1 MDRNLGS
8 LFFFARGFDT
18 IKFRSAQNNKKNG
31 KITFGQ
37 RSEHISCDVDQLC
50 AYTVVNRRTNLIL
63 SEIPNLALGYQTTKS
78 IKIDMQRFIVRF
90 VYAAKFRTFFSPL
103 LTKIGVFLSQYS

>member
-1 MDRNLGS
+1 MDGNLGS
-8 LFFFARGFDT
+8 LFFLRAVLIQSNFDRRKT
-18 IKFRSAQNNKKNG
+18 TKKNG

-37 RSEHISCDVDQLC
+37 HPEHISCDVDQLC